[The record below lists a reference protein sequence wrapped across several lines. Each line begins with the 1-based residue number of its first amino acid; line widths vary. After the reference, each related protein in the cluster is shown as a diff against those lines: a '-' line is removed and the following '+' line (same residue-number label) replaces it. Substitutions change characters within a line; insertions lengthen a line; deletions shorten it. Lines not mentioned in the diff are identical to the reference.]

1 MNLGM
6 NFGPQLSLLVL
17 RYGRASVP
25 IWIGLDLLVTV
36 VAVVTYPFAW
46 WWHRRRRVR
55 LTR

>member
-6 NFGPQLSLLVL
+6 NFGPQLNLLVL

-46 WWHRRRRVR
+46 WWYRRRRVS
-55 LTR
+55 